1 MGDSNTRYA
10 DIIIDISHEALD
22 RVFQY
27 RVPLSL
33 WKEVRPGSR
42 VFVPFGRGNRETE
55 GYVVA
60 IRPEAD
66 YEESK
71 IKEILRVNTEGVSVE
86 SELIKVASFLKEQYG
101 STMIQALRT
110 VLPVKAKMKPKEEVF
125 ITLSADIEAAQKL
138 LAEWEQK
145 HYVARARFLFL
156 LIEKG
161 RITKEE
167 AVKGCNFPLKEIRRL
182 AEQGIVKD

>member
-161 RITKEE
+161 
-167 AVKGCNFPLKEIRRL
+167 
-182 AEQGIVKD
+182 

>member
-66 YEESK
+66 YEELDKVIDAAIDRVLAS
-71 IKEILRVNTEGVSVE
+71 IQDDRRNRENRILASVT
-86 SELIKVASFLKEQYG
+86 LVVAGKGSYKSSFLK
-101 STMIQALRT
+101 
-110 VLPVKAKMKPKEEVF
+110 
-125 ITLSADIEAAQKL
+125 
-138 LAEWEQK
+138 
-145 HYVARARFLFL
+145 
-156 LIEKG
+156 
-161 RITKEE
+161 
-167 AVKGCNFPLKEIRRL
+167 
-182 AEQGIVKD
+182 

>member
-167 AVKGCNFPLKEIRRL
+167 AVKGCTKTRR
-182 AEQGIVKD
+182 AGHCKVRVKD